1 VDHEVSHRA
10 LTQPAIR
17 YPARAVTTADAHHTE
32 LWLLRH
38 GETAWSRSGQYTG
51 RTDLPLTPEGEQQ
64 AIAAGVTLRGHSF
77 DRVYTSPLQRARRTA
92 ELAGFPGAIR
102 LPEAMEWDYGD
113 YEGHTGDSLRAV
125 DPTYLLWTHEIPRGE
140 SLADV
145 AARADLVVE
154 QFRSSSLRSVLLV
167 SHGHFLR
174 ILAARWLGLPA
185 PCAQHF
191 SLATARICTLGWDHG
206 LPAIV
211 RWGL

>member
-1 VDHEVSHRA
+1 M
-10 LTQPAIR
+10 TPADTHL
-17 YPARAVTTADAHHTE
+17 PQ

-64 AIAAGVTLRGHSF
+64 AVSAGITLRGQTF
-77 DRVYTSPLQRARRTA
+77 DRVYTSPLQRARQTA
-92 ELAGFPGAIR
+92 ELAGFPDATP
-102 LPEAMEWDYGD
+102 LPDAMEWNYGD
-113 YEGHTGDSLRAV
+113 YESHTGDSLRAA
-125 DPTYLLWTHEIPRGE
+125 DPTYLLWTHAIPHGE

-145 AARADLVVE
+145 AARADLVITRV
-154 QFRSSSLRSVLLV
+154 RDSGLRSLLLV
-167 SHGHFLR
+167 SHGHFSR

-185 PCAQHF
+185 TCAQHF
-191 SLATARICTLGWDHG
+191 SLATGKVCTLAWDHG

>member
-1 VDHEVSHRA
+1 M
-10 LTQPAIR
+10 
-17 YPARAVTTADAHHTE
+17 TTDAPFPE

-64 AIAAGVTLRGHSF
+64 AIAAGVTLRGQTF
-77 DRVYTSPLQRARRTA
+77 DRIYTSPLQRARRTA
-92 ELAGFPGAIR
+92 ELAGFPDAIR
-102 LPEAMEWDYGD
+102 LPEAIEWDYGD
-113 YEGHTGDSLRAV
+113 YEGRTGDSLRAI

-145 AARADLVVE
+145 AARADCIIE
-154 QFRSSSLRSVLLV
+154 ALRSPGLHRVLLV
-167 SHGHFLR
+167 SHGHFSR

-185 PCAQHF
+185 TCAQHF
-191 SLATARICTLGWDHG
+191 SLATAKICTLGWDHG